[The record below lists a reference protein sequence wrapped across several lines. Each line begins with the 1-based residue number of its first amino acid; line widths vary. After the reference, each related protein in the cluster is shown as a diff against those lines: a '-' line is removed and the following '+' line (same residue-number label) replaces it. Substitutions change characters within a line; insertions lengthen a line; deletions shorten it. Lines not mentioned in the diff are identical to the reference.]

1 MKKLFLLLALA
12 FAAMPAFGQDL
23 GPKVQARLVSEQGA
37 VAPGGTVTVAL
48 EERIVEGWHTYWK
61 NPGDAGAP
69 TQVTWTLPPGWTAGD
84 IQWPRPKRLPVGPL
98 MDYGYEGKV
107 WLLSKLTAPSD
118 ARPGETVTIRAAA
131 SWLGRYPSSPAGGAF
146 LVAPP
151 DPHGPA
157 FPRRAAAT
165 FTELSAQPLPCP
177 ALVVGS
183 TTDPYCTAEAAAEFA
198 TRWAARWHLAGAYGH
213 LNSASEL
220 GAWQQGRELLDSLT
234 RQWCA

>member
-1 MKKLFLLLALA
+1 MKRWWAVVAYVIIPGIDGSDEAHWQSLWQRQWGTSAVRISPVSWSAPDLDDWVDAVQEA
-12 FAAMPAFGQDL
+12 YDDAARQDSDIVLVAHSL
-23 GPKVQARLVSEQGA
+23 GC
-37 VAPGGTVTVAL
+37 
-48 EERIVEGWHTYWK
+48 W
-61 NPGDAGAP
+61 
-69 TQVTWTLPPGWTAGD
+69 
-84 IQWPRPKRLPVGPL
+84 
-98 MDYGYEGKV
+98 
-107 WLLSKLTAPSD
+107 
-118 ARPGETVTIRAAA
+118 AAA
-131 SWLGRYPSSPAGGAF
+131 SWLGRYPASPAGGAF

>member
-1 MKKLFLLLALA
+1 MKRWWAVVAYVIIPGIDGSDEAHWQSLWQRQWGSSAVPISPASWSAPDLDDWVDAVQEA
-12 FAAMPAFGQDL
+12 YDDAARQDSDVVLVAHSL
-23 GPKVQARLVSEQGA
+23 GC
-37 VAPGGTVTVAL
+37 
-48 EERIVEGWHTYWK
+48 W
-61 NPGDAGAP
+61 
-69 TQVTWTLPPGWTAGD
+69 
-84 IQWPRPKRLPVGPL
+84 
-98 MDYGYEGKV
+98 
-107 WLLSKLTAPSD
+107 
-118 ARPGETVTIRAAA
+118 AAA
-131 SWLGRYPSSPAGGAF
+131 SWLGRYPSNPAGGAF